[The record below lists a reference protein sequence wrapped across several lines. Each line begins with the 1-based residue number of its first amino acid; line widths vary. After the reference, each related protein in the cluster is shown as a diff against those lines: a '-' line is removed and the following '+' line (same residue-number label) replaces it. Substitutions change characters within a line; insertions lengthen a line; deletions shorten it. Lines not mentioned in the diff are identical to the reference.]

1 MFKKLIQIGFISR
14 ELDRVLKSY
23 TDIYNIGPWYILKFC
38 PDNVQLMEV
47 YGKRQDYAM
56 NVAVCPIADIR
67 FEYIEPVTKSIFSDF
82 YDEYGEYAVHHLKLG
97 GQDYKTSFDFLVSK
111 NIKAIQTGHQNGGS
125 GKNIYT
131 FMDTWKEL
139 GFITEIVEITSDFIK
154 PEPEKWYPEK
164 NKDFKPVFKKAS
176 MIGVLVKNIEE
187 KIKEYEKLGIG
198 PWSITDFHKKSGS
211 DLNLKAAF
219 CNRENV
225 ILKLIQ
231 PDPDSF
237 FASHLLK
244 YGEGIHHIKMEVDD
258 YEDTLQYLQSKGL
271 DIIYSGKYL
280 NEIEFSFIDTRKHLN
295 FIVEISDKKIDGFLT
310 DIPIIHP

>member
-1 MFKKLIQIGFISR
+1 MFEKLIQVGFISR
-14 ELDRVLKSY
+14 ELDRILKSY
-23 TDIYNIGPWYILKFC
+23 TEIYNIGPWYILKFC

-67 FEYIEPVTKSIFSDF
+67 FEYIDPVTTSIFSDF
-82 YDEYGEYAVHHLKLG
+82 YDEFGEYAVHHLKLG
-97 GQDYKTSFDFLVSK
+97 GQDYKTSFDFLASK
-111 NIKAIQTGHQNGGS
+111 NIKAIQTGHQTGGT

-139 GFITEIVEITSDFIK
+139 GFITEIVEVTSDFIK
-154 PEPEKWYPEK
+154 PEPEKWYPDKK
-164 NKDFKPVFKKAS
+164 NDFKPIFKKAS
-176 MIGVLVKNIEE
+176 MVGILVKNIER

-198 PWSITDFHKKSGS
+198 PWLIKDFDGKNSSG
-211 DLNLKAAF
+211 LNTKIAF
-219 CNRENV
+219 SCRENV

-237 FASHLLK
+237 FAGHLMK

-258 YEDTLQYLQSKGL
+258 YEHILKYLKSKGL
-271 DIIYSGKYL
+271 EIIYSGEYL
-280 NEIEFSFIDTRKHLN
+280 NEVKFSFIDTREHLN
-295 FIVEISDKKIDGFLT
+295 FIIEISDKEIDDFSADSL
-310 DIPIIHP
+310 ILHP